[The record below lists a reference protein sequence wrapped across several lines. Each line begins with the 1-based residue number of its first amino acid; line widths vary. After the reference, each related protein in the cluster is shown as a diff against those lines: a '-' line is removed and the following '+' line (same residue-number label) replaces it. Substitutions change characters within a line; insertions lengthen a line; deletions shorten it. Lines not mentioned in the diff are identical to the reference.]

1 MSNAGVFGA
10 LGFDAVSGGL
20 PLDRLVVYVQV
31 ALGVS
36 LIAFGGLNWALD
48 GAAAPVAAVA
58 RLRPSM
64 ARLGRLVLGQEPAAG
79 RPEYDIA
86 FRDVSFGYPG
96 SERTVLA
103 GLDLSVP
110 AGTSLAIV
118 GQNGAGKTTLAKLI
132 CRLYDPTAGALKVDG
147 VDLRSIELAS
157 WHRRVAAVFQDFVR
171 FELSLRDNVDPA
183 REASDDDVTS
193 RPSSTS

>member
-1 MSNAGVFGA
+1 M
-10 LGFDAVSGGL
+10 
-20 PLDRLVVYVQV
+20 
-31 ALGVS
+31 
-36 LIAFGGLNWALD
+36 
-48 GAAAPVAAVA
+48 
-58 RLRPSM
+58 
-64 ARLGRLVLGQEPAAG
+64 
-79 RPEYDIA
+79 
-86 FRDVSFGYPG
+86 
-96 SERTVLA
+96 A

-118 GQNGAGKTTLAKLI
+118 GQNRAGKTTLAKLI
-132 CRLYDPTAGALKVDG
+132 CRLYDPTAEALKVDG

-193 RPSSTS
+193 PPSSTS